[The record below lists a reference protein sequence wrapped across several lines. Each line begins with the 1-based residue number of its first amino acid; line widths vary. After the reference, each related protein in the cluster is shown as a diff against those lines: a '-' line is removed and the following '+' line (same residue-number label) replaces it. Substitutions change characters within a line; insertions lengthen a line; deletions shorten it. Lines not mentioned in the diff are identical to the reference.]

1 MAYIGKTPQ
10 VGNYQ
15 KCDALNA
22 SATADYTLQVS
33 STNVVPESVNHMI
46 VSLNGVI
53 QSPTTAYTVSGST
66 LSFSSS
72 LTSNDSIDFILLLG
86 NVLDIGTPSDD
97 TCGAAQ
103 IKDDLISGTTAL
115 TAEPA
120 TTDELLLSDA
130 GTLKR
135 IDYSLI
141 TNTPAFEAYLSSD
154 QAVSDGV
161 DTKVEIDTEVHDTDG
176 CYDHATNYRFTPDVA
191 GKYFIYGSTVG
202 YGGAITDIISSKVM
216 IYKNGAYY
224 AGSETNYNA
233 NLIQRS
239 YNTVSSVI
247 DMNGSS
253 DYLELYGFV
262 NGNSGGSEVFS
273 NAVGSKS
280 NLFGGYKLTGA

>member
-1 MAYIGKTPQ
+1 MAYIGRGLDKISNIEKLDAITFDGSQSYSLTKSSVAFTP
-10 VGNYQ
+10 N
-15 KCDALNA
+15 
-22 SATADYTLQVS
+22 SA
-33 STNVVPESVNHMI
+33 N
-46 VSLNGVI
+46 SLIISINGVC
-53 QSPTTAYTVSGST
+53 QFGNVTVSGTSVDFGVAMPST
-66 LSFSSS
+66 D
-72 LTSNDSIDFILLLG
+72 TNDFILHLG
-86 NVLDIGTPSDD
+86 VGVVNTPADATVTNAKLAQDI
-97 TCGAAQ
+97 
-103 IKDDLISGTTAL
+103 ISGETEL

-120 TTDELLLSDA
+120 STDEFLVSDA

-280 NLFGGYKLTGA
+280 NLFGGYKLTGV

>member
-1 MAYIGKTPQ
+1 MPYIGRTPL

-22 SATADYTLQVS
+22 SATADYTLQVGS
-33 STNVVPESVNHMI
+33 SNVVPESVNHMI

-120 TTDELLLSDA
+120 STDELLISDA

-141 TNTPAFEAYLSSD
+141 SNTPAFKALSTSTTSI
-154 QAVSDGV
+154 ANV
-161 DTKVEIDTEVHDTDG
+161 TNAKMTFDTEVYDTDG
-176 CYDHATNYRFTPDVA
+176 CYDHASNYRFTPTTA
-191 GKYFIYGSTVG
+191 GQYIFFIRLLASTSDDIDYFGV
-202 YGGAITDIISSKVM
+202 KL
-216 IYKNGAYY
+216 YKNGSVADANALSY
-224 AGSETNYNA
+224 SVNRDYNSV
-233 NLIQRS
+233 LIISMQEA
-239 YNTVSSVI
+239 
-247 DMNGSS
+247 NGSS
-253 DYLELYGFV
+253 DYFEAYCYHQEGDTQDVKGMDFSGF
-262 NGNSGGSEVFS
+262 
-273 NAVGSKS
+273 
-280 NLFGGYKLTGA
+280 KLIGV